1 MIFKEIDNMS
11 DVWAICHYLA
21 SAIRRY
27 IIWRN
32 KNHEHKIVKS
42 IENRVNFL

>member
-1 MIFKEIDNMS
+1 
-11 DVWAICHYLA
+11 LA

-32 KNHEHKIVKS
+32 KNQKHKIVQA
-42 IENRVNFL
+42 IENKVNFL